1 VSSKPARADVVII
14 GAGHNGL
21 AMSHELGRRGIHHVV
36 LERGEVANAW
46 RTERWDSLRLLTPNW
61 MCRLPGHSYQGSDPD
76 GYLRAGE
83 VADFVCDYARR
94 LAAPVLTH
102 TPVTRVAAGEGG
114 YRVSTSHGDWL
125 CRAVVLASGAF
136 SKPIIPR
143 IAEGVPPGV
152 AQVSAHDY
160 RNPQQLCAG
169 AVLVVGGSATGVQLA
184 QEIQRS
190 GRQVTIA
197 VGEHVRMPRVYR
209 GRDIQWW
216 MLAAGLLDQ
225 RIEELDDP
233 ARARRVP
240 SPQLAG
246 TPERAALDLNALRAE
261 GIEVVGRLAGIRD
274 GKAQF
279 SGSLRNVCAL
289 ADLKMN
295 RLLDAIDL
303 WIEQN
308 EPAGE
313 VGPAERHAPTDVG
326 ASPRLGLALGHDVRT
341 VVWAT
346 GFRPDLSW
354 LDLPVFDAKGALKH
368 DRGVV
373 DAPGLY
379 VLGLPY
385 LRRRKSSFM
394 HGAEDDVREL
404 GVHLAAHLQ
413 RTARRVTSAASRCLP
428 IDCSNDEITRPH
440 TA

>member
-1 VSSKPARADVVII
+1 VTPVTNQPVRADVVIV

-21 AMSHELGRRGIHHVV
+21 AMSHELGRRGIDHVL
-36 LERGEVANAW
+36 LERGEIANAW
-46 RTERWDSLRLLTPNW
+46 RTERWETLRLLTPNW
-61 MCRLPGHSYQGSDPD
+61 MCRLPGHSYQGPDPD
-76 GYLRAGE
+76 GYMSAGE

-94 LAAPVLTH
+94 LSAPVLTH
-102 TPVTRVAAGEGG
+102 APVTRVAIDDGG
-114 YRVSTSHGDWL
+114 YRVSTPRAEWRA
-125 CRAVVLASGAF
+125 RAVVLASGAF
-136 SKPIIPR
+136 NTPSVPR
-143 IAEGVPPGV
+143 IAEGVPQGV
-152 AQVSAHDY
+152 EQWTAHDY
-160 RNPQQLCAG
+160 RHPGQLAAG
-169 AVLVVGGSATGVQLA
+169 GVLVVGASATGVQLA

-190 GRQVTIA
+190 GRPVTLA
-197 VGEHVRMPRVYR
+197 VGEHVRMPRLYR

-216 MLAAGLLDQ
+216 MLASGLLDQ
-225 RIEELDDP
+225 RIEEVDDA

-246 TPERAALDLNALRAE
+246 TPERSTLDLNALRAE
-261 GIEVVGRLAGIRD
+261 GVELVGRLAGIRD

-295 RLLDAIDL
+295 RLLDAIDE
-303 WIEQN
+303 WIERQGLAAQ
-308 EPAGE
+308 AGPVERFAATE
-313 VGPAERHAPTDVG
+313 VGT
-326 ASPRLGLALGHDVRT
+326 SPRLGLVLGDEIRT

-346 GFRPDLSW
+346 GLRPDHSW
-354 LDLPVFDAKGALKH
+354 LDLPVFDRKGALKH

-404 GVHLAAHLQ
+404 AEHLAAHLEHA
-413 RTARRVTSAASRCLP
+413 ARVPASAFA
-428 IDCSNDEITRPH
+428 
-440 TA
+440 A

>member
-1 VSSKPARADVVII
+1 VTPVTNQPVRADVVIV

-21 AMSHELGRRGIHHVV
+21 AMSHELGRRGIDHVL
-36 LERGEVANAW
+36 LERGEIANAW
-46 RTERWDSLRLLTPNW
+46 RTERWETLRLLTPNW
-61 MCRLPGHSYQGSDPD
+61 MCRLPGHSYQGPDPD
-76 GYLRAGE
+76 GYMSAGE

-94 LAAPVLTH
+94 LSAPVLTH
-102 TPVTRVAAGEGG
+102 APVTRVAIDDGG
-114 YRVSTSHGDWL
+114 YRVSTPRAEWRA
-125 CRAVVLASGAF
+125 RAVVLASGAF
-136 SKPIIPR
+136 NTPSVPR
-143 IAEGVPPGV
+143 IAEGVPQGV
-152 AQVSAHDY
+152 EQWTAHDY
-160 RNPQQLCAG
+160 RHPGQLAAG
-169 AVLVVGGSATGVQLA
+169 GVLVVGASATGVQLA

-190 GRQVTIA
+190 GRPVTLA
-197 VGEHVRMPRVYR
+197 VGEHVRMPRLYR

-216 MLAAGLLDQ
+216 MLASGLLDQ
-225 RIEELDDP
+225 RIEEVDDA

-246 TPERAALDLNALRAE
+246 TPERSTLDLNALRAE
-261 GIEVVGRLAGIRD
+261 GVELVGRLAGVRD

-295 RLLDAIDL
+295 RLLDAIDE
-303 WIEQN
+303 WIERQGLAAQ
-308 EPAGE
+308 AGPVERFAATE
-313 VGPAERHAPTDVG
+313 VGT
-326 ASPRLGLALGHDVRT
+326 SPRLGLVLGDEIRT

-346 GFRPDLSW
+346 GLRPDHSW
-354 LDLPVFDAKGALKH
+354 LDLPVFDRKGALKH

-404 GVHLAAHLQ
+404 AEHLAAHLEHA
-413 RTARRVTSAASRCLP
+413 ARVPASAFA
-428 IDCSNDEITRPH
+428 
-440 TA
+440 A